1 MEPKTLFLSILM
13 LFSLVGWS
21 QTNTALNNE
30 QANISTLI
38 VSSSEDNWTFYTA
51 EDRLYID
58 LELLGGYATDL
69 AILNETGEVVLSE
82 ELMEVPKNS
91 IYELD
96 LATLERGSYSLK
108 VRTYQDIV
116 QKSLEVE

>member
-1 MEPKTLFLSILM
+1 MFALTA
-13 LFSLVGWS
+13 WS
-21 QTNTALNNE
+21 QTNNSPSLEWGNDG
-30 QANISTLI
+30 QANT
-38 VSSSEDNWTFYTA
+38 SSIIITSDNWTFYTS

-69 AILNETGEVVLSE
+69 SILDEAGEIIITE
-82 ELMEVPKNS
+82 ELMEIPKNS

-96 LATLERGSYSLK
+96 LANLEKGNYSLK
-108 VRTYQDIV
+108 IRTYQDIV